1 MTNKLENSIDEFVE
15 EYEYKNFWNFSE
27 TTKDI
32 IKDAIAKWER
42 VREMIFDERGNYV
55 GDMQT
60 PMNPADPQHYKTK
73 SMECKDIIAIMTEG
87 LTGSDAYYMGNIIK
101 YLYRYQD
108 KNGTEDL
115 NKAVTYIGFLK
126 GGTK

>member
-1 MTNKLENSIDEFVE
+1 MTNKLENAIDEFLE
-15 EYEYKNFWNFSE
+15 RYESDNYWNFSE
-27 TTKDI
+27 QTKDSM
-32 IKDAIAKWER
+32 KDAIAVWER

-87 LTGSDAYYMGNIIK
+87 LTGADAYYMGNIIK
-101 YLYRYQD
+101 YLYRYD
-108 KNGTEDL
+108 NKGGADDL
-115 NKAVTYIGFLK
+115 GKAITYIGFLK